1 MIIYF
6 GDKENKTVNSMEDT
20 GGGRVALSLV
30 KHHGLIVNL
39 VGARTEMITNNPTHK
54 VTFYIIVVNLS
65 W

>member
-39 VGARTEMITNNPTHK
+39 VGARTEMITNPTHK
-54 VTFYIIVVNLS
+54 VTLLYIGGES
-65 W
+65 